1 MDSDLELCNCFF
13 LCQEA
18 SWCTNNV
25 MCIDGNYYNSLDQ
38 SATLPQKKGYRIEAL
53 NRLSYPKGKLPKCD
67 MSGHPATVALVTPSI
82 TLYYATEEQAEQAW
96 YGKRTER

>member
-1 MDSDLELCNCFF
+1 MG
-13 LCQEA
+13 
-18 SWCTNNV
+18 
-25 MCIDGNYYNSLDQ
+25 IDGNCHNSLEQ
-38 SATLPQKKGYRIEAL
+38 SATLSQRKGYKIEVL

-96 YGKRTER
+96 HGKRTEE